1 MVCWVWK
8 TVLRFD
14 LSVQDGM
21 YPLQEDVHGESVC
34 EEEEEEETR
43 VEEEFDSDESL
54 VDSDS
59 DSDEK
64 GAFITNVQSVPFIHT
79 DLLTCG
85 SSSLSQLTGR
95 SCGPD
100 VWDRDQ
106 AETHRWAGEQPAA
119 APDAE
124 EPVWGETDSAPEQD
138 QRHTAG
144 ERPRAAQP
152 QWASASFTSMCEN
165 IVSVVCD
172 VFLLFLQGK
181 SRAAWLIVLIWFLN
195 DIHSR
200 DSFKNADFIQ

>member
-1 MVCWVWK
+1 MACILFRRMIPGRAAVRRTRRKKRRPGRRKSSTATRAWWIPTRTQMRKVHW
-8 TVLRFD
+8 
-14 LSVQDGM
+14 
-21 YPLQEDVHGESVC
+21 DVFLH
-34 EEEEEEETR
+34 
-43 VEEEFDSDESL
+43 
-54 VDSDS
+54 
-59 DSDEK
+59 
-64 GAFITNVQSVPFIHT
+64 VQSVPFIHT
-79 DLLTCG
+79 DLVTCG

-95 SCGPD
+95 SCGSD

-152 QWASASFTSMCEN
+152 QWASAIFTSVCGE

-172 VFLLFLQGK
+172 VFLAFLQGK
-181 SRAAWLIVLIWFLN
+181 SISISVL
-195 DIHSR
+195 
-200 DSFKNADFIQ
+200 KG